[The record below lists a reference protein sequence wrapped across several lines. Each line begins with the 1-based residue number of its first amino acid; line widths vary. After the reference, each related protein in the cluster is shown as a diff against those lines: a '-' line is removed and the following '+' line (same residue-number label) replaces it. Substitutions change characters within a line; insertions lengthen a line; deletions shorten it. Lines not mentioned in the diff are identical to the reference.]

1 MSISDDDGPPT
12 ITTTI
17 LIPARHGG
25 SSAAALV
32 AEEKNP
38 ELYMEIAWQQRC
50 YQVTKPKIAAVHI
63 EAVAA
68 FGNTY
73 LVACLLACKN
83 SYRYIHIHIAAIDV
97 RNNADRREPFHFPSL
112 IGPTILLPT
121 ILVCYYYGDLETI
134 RNDSDQV
141 NCSALLFAAAIVSTQ
156 SGKISENVWSF
167 QFQLSGRIEITNYI
181 AKYLF

>member
-1 MSISDDDGPPT
+1 MRR
-12 ITTTI
+12 
-17 LIPARHGG
+17 LRH
-25 SSAAALV
+25 SATPIWLV
-32 AEEKNP
+32 
-38 ELYMEIAWQQRC
+38 
-50 YQVTKPKIAAVHI
+50 
-63 EAVAA
+63 
-68 FGNTY
+68 
-73 LVACLLACKN
+73 ACKN